1 MRRYLFVLGLLFL
14 SACSDALA
22 YSTYVSEALGISFE
36 YPESWIV
43 EANALE
49 VNVATDE
56 SLLAANTADFNG
68 GAVIN
73 ISTVPMEAIGGNMV
87 TALTQFVDFVTAN
100 EEAEQVGEL
109 ETMVINDHNAVQATV
124 SLGENTTMFITM
136 MGGNEV
142 AVLLA
147 AVYDDAQYA
156 DMVTHVIESVTFVE

>member
-1 MRRYLFVLGLLFL
+1 M
-14 SACSDALA
+14 
-22 YSTYVSEALGISFE
+22 SEALGISFE

-124 SLGENTTMFITM
+124 SLGENTTMVITM